1 MAEQQYEAAAI
12 EAGVQSLSDAQLL
25 TLHHQ
30 IQNNDGA
37 NYNADLVTAVEQRA
51 NRVLDDDA
59 QLATLDDGT
68 TINATDFLYGNL
80 AEEST
85 KNANEYNATIANALN
100 TIANNS
106 KQAQEDLTWY
116 RENYAK
122 AQSEFQEAAE
132 QFAKATG
139 TEEVSFEQATT
150 FSEKGAD
157 WEKELSK
164 TLKEKYGTV
173 NAQTGEV
180 EIDASKLS
188 DEERNALATMKDIAD
203 EVEIRS
209 TIGNEQIIQNAG
221 MKQYDDKIVNS
232 YRGSGT
238 GGEVDD
244 LEGIGE
250 SDSGSGTGKGGNGKG
265 NGSGYG
271 EGDGDGLEEQLSKA
285 KASNKGDGDGL
296 EEQLS
301 KAKASK
307 SGDADV
313 ESVFSQNPINDNTA
327 DDIAAYMTAIASE
340 PQINHIFSNTHYSVN
355 AVPEWS
361 FSVDFIPCTKTVTS
375 FVNLSELKLLTK
387 AIQTITANEKSVN
400 IQKLNYLGLS
410 HPFFTKMSQTHGDLN
425 VTFAENEE
433 YQVTRLLVKLL
444 KYGSFV
450 PSFPTYEI
458 VDVVDTN
465 EMRKAILNDPDLL
478 MTHAPSDDES
488 PAYKLNAAVLNK
500 DTAGEIPDREF
511 NKLSKTNKYLFDIV
525 LKLYRPCDAHAFGDN
540 KSNHPQYIYH
550 YHKCWIKNLGS
561 IELNYNDDTQ
571 IDREVVFSYQY
582 LTTSTYDEY
591 LAKHLS
597 QPREA
602 SQDEMINYADNLS
615 YLPDLDD
622 EFVDNTTMNRSPAN
636 MSEGAAR
643 DFVETYAPKAQPN
656 SMNGYSDYLNR
667 KATTRGY

>member
-12 EAGVQSLSDAQLL
+12 EAGVQSLSYTQLL
-25 TLHHQ
+25 TLYHQ
-30 IQNNDGA
+30 IQNNDGGD
-37 NYNADLVTAVEQRA
+37 YNANLVAAVEQRA
-51 NRVLDDDA
+51 NRVLDEDA
-59 QLATLDDGT
+59 QLATLEDGT
-68 TINATDFLYGNL
+68 SINATDFLYGNL
-80 AEEST
+80 AEESS
-85 KNANEYNATIANALN
+85 KNADDYNATIADALN

-173 NAQTGEV
+173 NAQTGET

-188 DEERNALATMKDIAD
+188 DEARKALATMKDIAD
-203 EVEIRS
+203 EVEIHS

-221 MKQYDDKIVNS
+221 MKQYDDKSVTS

-238 GGEVDD
+238 GGEVDN

-250 SDSGSGTGKGGNGKG
+250 DESGSGIGKGGNGKG
-265 NGSGYG
+265 NGSGSG
-271 EGDGDGLEEQLSKA
+271 EGDGDGDSLEEQLSKA
-285 KASNKGDGDGL
+285 KS
-296 EEQLS
+296 
-301 KAKASK
+301 SK
-307 SGDADV
+307 SGDVDV
-313 ESVFSQNPINDNTA
+313 ESVFSKNPINDNTA
-327 DDIAAYMTAIASE
+327 DDIAAYMTAMASE
-340 PQINHIFSNTHYSVN
+340 PQINHIFSNTHYGVN

-375 FVNLSELKLLTK
+375 FVNLTELKLLTK
-387 AIQTITANEKSVN
+387 AIQTITANEKTVN

-465 EMRKAILNDPDLL
+465 EMRKAILNDTDLIV
-478 MTHAPSDDES
+478 THAPSDDES

-500 DTAGEIPDREF
+500 DTAGEIPDGEF

-525 LKLYRPCDAHAFGDN
+525 LKLYKPSDAHAFGDN
-540 KSNHPQYIYH
+540 KKNHPQYIYH
-550 YHKCWIKNLGS
+550 YHKCWIKNFGS
-561 IELNYNDDTQ
+561 IELNYNDDTL
-571 IDREVVFSYQY
+571 IDRDVVFSYQY

-591 LAKHLS
+591 LAKYLS

-602 SQDEMINYADNLS
+602 SQEEMINYVENIHDLHE
-615 YLPDLDD
+615 LPDLDED
-622 EFVDNTTMNRSPAN
+622 FVDNTTMNRSPAP

-656 SMNGYSDYLNR
+656 RMNGYSDYLNR

>member
-1 MAEQQYEAAAI
+1 MAEQQHEAAAI
-12 EAGVQSLSDAQLL
+12 EAGVQSLSYTQLL

-51 NRVLDDDA
+51 NQVLDDDA

-85 KNANEYNATIANALN
+85 KNADEYNATIANALN

-203 EVEIRS
+203 EVEIHS

-221 MKQYDDKIVNS
+221 MKQYDDKSVNS

-285 KASNKGDGDGL
+285 KS
-296 EEQLS
+296 
-301 KAKASK
+301 SK
-307 SGDADV
+307 SGDVDV
-313 ESVFSQNPINDNTA
+313 DSVFSKNPINDNTA

-375 FVNLSELKLLTK
+375 FVNLTELKLLTK

-465 EMRKAILNDPDLL
+465 EMRKAILNDTDLL

-500 DTAGEIPDREF
+500 DTAGEIPDGEF

-540 KSNHPQYIYH
+540 KKNHPQYIYH

-561 IELNYNDDTQ
+561 IELNYNDDTP

-615 YLPDLDD
+615 YLPDLPDLD
-622 EFVDNTTMNRSPAN
+622 EDVDNTTMNRSPAY

-656 SMNGYSDYLNR
+656 SVNGYSDYLNR

>member
-25 TLHHQ
+25 TLYHQ
-30 IQNNDGA
+30 IQNADGA

-85 KNANEYNATIANALN
+85 KNADEYNATIANALN

-221 MKQYDDKIVNS
+221 MKQYDDKSVNS

-238 GGEVDD
+238 GGEVDE

-271 EGDGDGLEEQLSKA
+271 E
-285 KASNKGDGDGL
+285 GDGDGL

-375 FVNLSELKLLTK
+375 FVNLTELKLLTK

-410 HPFFTKMSQTHGDLN
+410 HPFFTKISQTHGDLN

-465 EMRKAILNDPDLL
+465 EMRKAILNDTDLI

-500 DTAGEIPDREF
+500 DTAGEITDGEF

-525 LKLYRPCDAHAFGDN
+525 LKMYRPCDAHAFGDN
-540 KSNHPQYIYH
+540 KKNHPQYIYH

-561 IELNYNDDTQ
+561 IELNYNDDTP

-582 LTTSTYDEY
+582 LTTSTYNEY

-597 QPREA
+597 QPKEA
-602 SQDEMINYADNLS
+602 SQDEMINYADNLN

-643 DFVETYAPKAQPN
+643 DFVETYAPKAQLN

>member
-25 TLHHQ
+25 TLYHQ
-30 IQNNDGA
+30 IQNADGG
-37 NYNADLVTAVEQRA
+37 NYNANLVAAVTQRA
-51 NRVLDDDA
+51 ERVLDADE
-59 QLATLDDGT
+59 QVTTLEDGT
-68 TINATDFLYGNL
+68 AVHSTDFLYGNL
-80 AEEST
+80 AEESST
-85 KNANEYNATIANALN
+85 NADDYNTIINDALN
-100 TIANNS
+100 TVANNS
-106 KQAQEDLTWY
+106 KQAQEDLNWY
-116 RENYAK
+116 RENYAE
-122 AQSEFQEAAE
+122 AQNKFQEAAAT
-132 QFAKATG
+132 FAKETG
-139 TEEVSFEQATT
+139 TTEISFEHAANQ
-150 FSEKGAD
+150 SEDIPD
-157 WEKELSK
+157 WVKSLQED
-164 TLKEKYGTV
+164 LKDKYG
-173 NAQTGEV
+173 QDDSGEV
-180 EIDASKLS
+180 DTSNMS
-188 DEERNALATMKDIAD
+188 DEAIEAYKTIVAITD
-203 EVEIRS
+203 EMAIHS
-209 TIGNEQIIQNAG
+209 TVGNDNVIQNAG
-221 MKQYDDKIVNS
+221 MKKYNDKSVTS

-238 GGEVDD
+238 GGEVDN

-250 SDSGSGTGKGGNGKG
+250 SDSGSGIGKGGNGTG
-265 NGSGYG
+265 NGSGSG
-271 EGDGDGLEEQLSKA
+271 EGDGDGDSLEEQLS
-285 KASNKGDGDGL
+285 N
-296 EEQLS
+296 
-301 KAKASK
+301 AKASK
-307 SGDADV
+307 SGDVDV
-313 ESVFSQNPINDNTA
+313 DSVFSKNPINDNTA
-327 DDIAAYMTAIASE
+327 DDIAAYMTAMASE
-340 PQINHIFSNTHYSVN
+340 PQINHIFSNTHYGVN

-375 FVNLSELKLLTK
+375 FVNLTELKLLTK

-400 IQKLNYLGLS
+400 IQQLNYLGLS
-410 HPFFTKMSQTHGDLN
+410 HPFFTKMKQTHGDLN

-465 EMRKAILNDPDLL
+465 EMRKAILNDTELI

-500 DTAGEIPDREF
+500 DTAGEIPDGEF
-511 NKLSKTNKYLFDIV
+511 NKLSKTNKYLFDVV

-540 KSNHPQYIYH
+540 KRNHPQYIYH
-550 YHKCWIKNLGS
+550 YHKCWIKNIGS

-591 LAKHLS
+591 LAKNLS

-602 SQDEMINYADNLS
+602 SQDEMINYVENIHDLHE
-615 YLPDLDD
+615 LPDLDD

-656 SMNGYSDYLNR
+656 SVNGYGDYLNR

>member
-12 EAGVQSLSDAQLL
+12 EAGVQSLSDVQLL

-30 IQNNDGA
+30 IQNADGG
-37 NYNADLVTAVEQRA
+37 NYNANLVTAVEQRA
-51 NRVLDDDA
+51 NRILDADA
-59 QLATLDDGT
+59 QLATVEDGT
-68 TINATDFLYGNL
+68 SINSTDFFYGNL
-80 AEEST
+80 AEESST
-85 KNANEYNATIANALN
+85 NADEYNVVISDALT

-106 KQAQEDLTWY
+106 KQAQEDLNWY
-116 RENYAK
+116 RENYAESQNK
-122 AQSEFQEAAE
+122 FQDAAAT
-132 QFAKATG
+132 FAKETG
-139 TEEVSFEQATT
+139 TTEISFEQAANQ
-150 FSEKGAD
+150 SEGTPD
-157 WEKELSK
+157 WVKSFQED
-164 TLKEKYGTV
+164 LKDKYG
-173 NAQTGEV
+173 QDDSGEV
-180 EIDASKLS
+180 DTSNMS
-188 DEERNALATMKDIAD
+188 DESIEAYKTMVAI
-203 EVEIRS
+203 
-209 TIGNEQIIQNAG
+209 TNEMQIHSFVGSDHAIQNAG
-221 MKQYDDKIVNS
+221 MKKYDDKTVTS

-238 GGEVDD
+238 GGEVDN

-250 SDSGSGTGKGGNGKG
+250 SDSGSGIGKGGNGTG
-265 NGSGYG
+265 NGSGSG

-285 KASNKGDGDGL
+285 KS
-296 EEQLS
+296 
-301 KAKASK
+301 SK
-307 SGDADV
+307 SGDVDV
-313 ESVFSQNPINDNTA
+313 DSVFSKNPINDNTA
-327 DDIAAYMTAIASE
+327 DDIAAYMTAMASE
-340 PQINHIFSNTHYSVN
+340 PQINHIFSNTHYGVN

-375 FVNLSELKLLTK
+375 FVNLTELTLLTK

-400 IQKLNYLGLS
+400 IQQLYYLGLS
-410 HPFFTKMSQTHGDLN
+410 HPFFTKMKQTHGDLN

-465 EMRKAILNDPDLL
+465 EMRKAILNDTDLI

-500 DTAGEIPDREF
+500 DTAGEIPDGEF
-511 NKLSKTNKYLFDIV
+511 NKLSKTNKYLFDVV

-540 KSNHPQYIYH
+540 KRNHPQYIYH
-550 YHKCWIKNLGS
+550 YHKCWIKNIGS

-591 LAKHLS
+591 LAKNLS
-597 QPREA
+597 QSSEA
-602 SQDEMINYADNLS
+602 SQEEMINTDNTNNS
-615 YLPDLDD
+615 K
-622 EFVDNTTMNRSPAN
+622 EAFADNTTMNRSPAT
-636 MSEGAAR
+636 MSEDAAR
-643 DFVETYAPKAQPN
+643 DFVETYAPKNQQN

>member
-25 TLHHQ
+25 TLYHQ
-30 IQNNDGA
+30 IQNADGG

-68 TINATDFLYGNL
+68 TINSTDFLYGNL

-85 KNANEYNATIANALN
+85 KNADEYNATIANALN

-203 EVEIRS
+203 EVEIHS

-221 MKQYDDKIVNS
+221 MKQYDDKSVNS

-285 KASNKGDGDGL
+285 KAS
-296 EEQLS
+296 
-301 KAKASK
+301 K
-307 SGDADV
+307 SGVADV

-327 DDIAAYMTAIASE
+327 DDIAAYMTAMASE

-375 FVNLSELKLLTK
+375 FVNLTELKLLTK

-465 EMRKAILNDPDLL
+465 EMRKAILNDTDLL

-500 DTAGEIPDREF
+500 DTAGEIPDGEF

-525 LKLYRPCDAHAFGDN
+525 LKMYRPCDAHAFGDN
-540 KSNHPQYIYH
+540 KRNHPQYIYH
-550 YHKCWIKNLGS
+550 YHKCWIKNIGS

-602 SQDEMINYADNLS
+602 SQDEMINYADNLN
-615 YLPDLDD
+615 YLNELPDLDD
-622 EFVDNTTMNRSPAN
+622 EFVDNTTMNRSPAY

>member
-1 MAEQQYEAAAI
+1 MAEQQREAAAI
-12 EAGVQSLSDAQLL
+12 EAGVQSLSYTQLL
-25 TLHHQ
+25 TLYHQ
-30 IQNNDGA
+30 IQNADGG

-51 NRVLDDDA
+51 NQVLDDDA

-85 KNANEYNATIANALN
+85 KNADEYNATIANALN

-203 EVEIRS
+203 EVEIHS

-221 MKQYDDKIVNS
+221 MKQYDDKSVNS

-285 KASNKGDGDGL
+285 KS
-296 EEQLS
+296 
-301 KAKASK
+301 SK
-307 SGDADV
+307 SGDVDV
-313 ESVFSQNPINDNTA
+313 DSVFSKNPINDNTA

-375 FVNLSELKLLTK
+375 FVNLTELKLLTK

-465 EMRKAILNDPDLL
+465 EMRKAILNDTDLL

-500 DTAGEIPDREF
+500 DTAGEIPDGEF

-540 KSNHPQYIYH
+540 KKNHPQYIYH

-561 IELNYNDDTQ
+561 IELNYNDDTP

-615 YLPDLDD
+615 YLPDLPDLD
-622 EFVDNTTMNRSPAN
+622 EDVDNTTMNRSPAY

-656 SMNGYSDYLNR
+656 SVNGYSDYLNR

>member
-12 EAGVQSLSDAQLL
+12 ESGVQSLSDAQLL
-25 TLHHQ
+25 TLYHQ
-30 IQNNDGA
+30 IQNADGG
-37 NYNADLVTAVEQRA
+37 NYNANLVAAVEQRA
-51 NRVLDDDA
+51 NRVLDADA
-59 QLATLDDGT
+59 QLATLEDGT
-68 TINATDFLYGNL
+68 SINSTDFFYGNL
-80 AEEST
+80 AEESS
-85 KNANEYNATIANALN
+85 KNADEYNAVISDALN

-106 KQAQEDLTWY
+106 KKAQEDLDWY
-116 RENYAK
+116 RDNYAE

-203 EVEIRS
+203 EVEIHS
-209 TIGNEQIIQNAG
+209 TIGNAQIIQNAG
-221 MKQYDDKIVNS
+221 MKKYDDKTVTS

-238 GGEVDD
+238 GGDVDN

-250 SDSGSGTGKGGNGKG
+250 SDSGSGIGKGGNGTG
-265 NGSGYG
+265 NGSGSG
-271 EGDGDGLEEQLSKA
+271 EGVGDGDS
-285 KASNKGDGDGL
+285 L

-307 SGDADV
+307 SGDVDV
-313 ESVFSQNPINDNTA
+313 DSVFSKNPINDNTA

-340 PQINHIFSNTHYSVN
+340 PQINHIFSNTHYGVN

-375 FVNLSELKLLTK
+375 FVNLTELKLLTK
-387 AIQTITANEKSVN
+387 AVQTITANEKTVN

-465 EMRKAILNDPDLL
+465 EMRNAILNDTDLI

-500 DTAGEIPDREF
+500 DTAGEIPDGEF

-540 KSNHPQYIYH
+540 KRNHPQYIYH
-550 YHKCWIKNLGS
+550 YHKCWIKNFGS
-561 IELNYNDDTQ
+561 IELNYNDDTP

-597 QPREA
+597 QSSEA
-602 SQDEMINYADNLS
+602 SQEEMINTDNTNNSNEEFADN
-615 YLPDLDD
+615 
-622 EFVDNTTMNRSPAN
+622 TMNRSPAL

-643 DFVETYAPKAQPN
+643 DFVETYAPKDQTN
-656 SMNGYSDYLNR
+656 RMNGYSDYLNR

>member
-12 EAGVQSLSDAQLL
+12 EAGVQSLSDVQLL

-30 IQNNDGA
+30 IQNADGG
-37 NYNADLVTAVEQRA
+37 NYNANLVTAVEQRA
-51 NRVLDDDA
+51 NRILDADA
-59 QLATLDDGT
+59 QLATLEDGT
-68 TINATDFLYGNL
+68 AVHATDFLYGTL
-80 AEEST
+80 AEESST
-85 KNANEYNATIANALN
+85 NADEYNVVISDALT

-106 KQAQEDLTWY
+106 KQAQEDLNWY
-116 RENYAK
+116 RENYAE
-122 AQSEFQEAAE
+122 AQNKFQDAAAT
-132 QFAKATG
+132 FAKETG
-139 TEEVSFEQATT
+139 TTEISFEQAANQ
-150 FSEKGAD
+150 SEGTPD
-157 WEKELSK
+157 WVKSFQED
-164 TLKEKYGTV
+164 LKDNYG
-173 NAQTGEV
+173 QDDSGEV
-180 EIDASKLS
+180 DTSNMS
-188 DEERNALATMKDIAD
+188 DESIEAYKTMVAI
-203 EVEIRS
+203 
-209 TIGNEQIIQNAG
+209 TNEMQIHSFVGSDHAIQNAG
-221 MKQYDDKIVNS
+221 MKKYDDKTVTS

-238 GGEVDD
+238 GGEVDN

-250 SDSGSGTGKGGNGKG
+250 SDSGSGIGKGGNGTG
-265 NGSGYG
+265 NGSGSG

-285 KASNKGDGDGL
+285 KS
-296 EEQLS
+296 
-301 KAKASK
+301 SK
-307 SGDADV
+307 SGDVDV
-313 ESVFSQNPINDNTA
+313 DSVFSKNPINDNTA
-327 DDIAAYMTAIASE
+327 DDIAAYMTAMASE
-340 PQINHIFSNTHYSVN
+340 PQINHIFSNTHYGVN

-375 FVNLSELKLLTK
+375 FVNLTELKLLTNS
-387 AIQTITANEKSVN
+387 IQTVTANEKTVN
-400 IQKLNYLGLS
+400 IHKLNYLGLS

-465 EMRKAILNDPDLL
+465 EMRKAILNDTDLI

-488 PAYKLNAAVLNK
+488 PAYKLNAAVFNK
-500 DTAGEIPDREF
+500 DTAGEIPDGEF
-511 NKLSKTNKYLFDIV
+511 NKLSKTNKYLFDVV

-550 YHKCWIKNLGS
+550 YHKCWIKNIGS

-602 SQDEMINYADNLS
+602 SQDEMINYADNLN
-615 YLPDLDD
+615 YLHELPDLDD
-622 EFVDNTTMNRSPAN
+622 EFVDNTTMNRSPAH

-643 DFVETYAPKAQPN
+643 DFVETYAPKNQQN

>member
-1 MAEQQYEAAAI
+1 MAEQQYDAAAI
-12 EAGVQSLSDAQLL
+12 ESGVQSLSDAQLL
-25 TLHHQ
+25 TLYHQ
-30 IQNNDGA
+30 IQNADGG
-37 NYNADLVTAVEQRA
+37 NYNANLVAAVEQRA
-51 NRVLDDDA
+51 NRVLDADA
-59 QLATLDDGT
+59 QLTTLEDGT
-68 TINATDFLYGNL
+68 SINSTDFLYGNL
-80 AEEST
+80 AEESS
-85 KNANEYNATIANALN
+85 KNADEYNDVISDALN
-100 TIANNS
+100 IIANNS
-106 KQAQEDLTWY
+106 KQAQEDLNWY
-116 RENYAK
+116 RENYAE
-122 AQSEFQEAAE
+122 AQNKFQDAAAT
-132 QFAKATG
+132 FAKETG
-139 TEEVSFEQATT
+139 TTEISFEQAANQ
-150 FSEKGAD
+150 SEGTPD
-157 WEKELSK
+157 WVKSFQED
-164 TLKEKYGTV
+164 LKDKYG
-173 NAQTGEV
+173 QDDSGEV
-180 EIDASKLS
+180 DTSNMS
-188 DEERNALATMKDIAD
+188 DESIEAYKTMVAI
-203 EVEIRS
+203 
-209 TIGNEQIIQNAG
+209 TNEMQIHSFVGSDHAIQNAG
-221 MKQYDDKIVNS
+221 MKKYDDKTVTS

-238 GGEVDD
+238 GGEVDN

-250 SDSGSGTGKGGNGKG
+250 SDSGSGIGKGGNGTG
-265 NGSGYG
+265 NGSGSG

-285 KASNKGDGDGL
+285 KS
-296 EEQLS
+296 
-301 KAKASK
+301 SK
-307 SGDADV
+307 SGDVDV
-313 ESVFSQNPINDNTA
+313 DSVFSKNPINDNTA
-327 DDIAAYMTAIASE
+327 DDIAAYMTAMASE
-340 PQINHIFSNTHYSVN
+340 PQINHIFSNTHYGVN

-375 FVNLSELKLLTK
+375 FVNLTELKLLTK

-400 IQKLNYLGLS
+400 IQQLNYLGLS
-410 HPFFTKMSQTHGDLN
+410 HPFFTKMKQTHGDLN

-465 EMRKAILNDPDLL
+465 EMRKAILNDTDLI

-500 DTAGEIPDREF
+500 DTAGEIPDGEF

-540 KSNHPQYIYH
+540 KRNHPQYIYH
-550 YHKCWIKNLGS
+550 YHKCWIKNIGS

-602 SQDEMINYADNLS
+602 SQDEMINYADNLN
-615 YLPDLDD
+615 YLHELPDLDD
-622 EFVDNTTMNRSPAN
+622 EFVDNTTMNRSPAH

-643 DFVETYAPKAQPN
+643 DFVETYAPKDQPN
-656 SMNGYSDYLNR
+656 SMNGYSNYLNR

>member
-12 EAGVQSLSDAQLL
+12 EAGVQSLSEVQLL
-25 TLHHQ
+25 TLYHQ
-30 IQNNDGA
+30 IQNADGG
-37 NYNADLVTAVEQRA
+37 NYNANLVAAVEQRA
-51 NRVLDDDA
+51 NRVLDADA
-59 QLATLDDGT
+59 QLATLEDGT
-68 TINATDFLYGNL
+68 SINATDFFYGNL
-80 AEEST
+80 AEESS
-85 KNANEYNATIANALN
+85 KNADEYNAVISNALN
-100 TIANNS
+100 TIVNNS

-116 RENYAK
+116 RENYAE
-122 AQSEFQEAAE
+122 AQRKFQEAAE
-132 QFAKATG
+132 TFAKATG

-157 WEKELSK
+157 WEKELNK

-209 TIGNEQIIQNAG
+209 TIGNEHIIQNAG
-221 MKQYDDKIVNS
+221 MKQYDDKSVNS

-271 EGDGDGLEEQLSKA
+271 KGDGDGLKEQLSKA
-285 KASNKGDGDGL
+285 KS
-296 EEQLS
+296 
-301 KAKASK
+301 SK
-307 SGDADV
+307 SGEV
-313 ESVFSQNPINDNTA
+313 EIDSVFSKNPINDNTA

-375 FVNLSELKLLTK
+375 FVNLTELKQLTK

-465 EMRKAILNDPDLL
+465 EMRKAILNDTELI

-500 DTAGEIPDREF
+500 DTAGEIPDGEF

-540 KSNHPQYIYH
+540 KKNHPQYIYH
-550 YHKCWIKNLGS
+550 YHKCWIKNIGS

-582 LTTSTYDEY
+582 LTTSTYAEY

-602 SQDEMINYADNLS
+602 SQEEMINYADNLS
-615 YLPDLDD
+615 YLPDLPDLDD

>member
-12 EAGVQSLSDAQLL
+12 EAGVQSLSDVQLL

-30 IQNNDGA
+30 IQNATGG
-37 NYNADLVTAVEQRA
+37 NYNANFVTAVEQRA
-51 NRVLDDDA
+51 NRILDADA
-59 QLATLDDGT
+59 QLATLEDGT
-68 TINATDFLYGNL
+68 AVHATDFLYGTL
-80 AEEST
+80 AEESST
-85 KNANEYNATIANALN
+85 NEADYNTIINDALN
-100 TIANNS
+100 TVANNS
-106 KQAQEDLTWY
+106 KQAQEDLNWY
-116 RENYAK
+116 RENYAEAQNK
-122 AQSEFQEAAE
+122 FKEAAATFAKETGTTEISFEHAANQSEGTQDWVKSFQE
-132 QFAKATG
+132 
-139 TEEVSFEQATT
+139 
-150 FSEKGAD
+150 D
-157 WEKELSK
+157 
-164 TLKEKYGTV
+164 LKDKYG
-173 NAQTGEV
+173 QDDSGEV
-180 EIDASKLS
+180 DTSNMS
-188 DEERNALATMKDIAD
+188 DESIEAYKTMVAI
-203 EVEIRS
+203 
-209 TIGNEQIIQNAG
+209 TNEMQIHSFVGSDHAIQNAG
-221 MKQYDDKIVNS
+221 IKKYDDKTVTS

-238 GGEVDD
+238 GGEVDN

-250 SDSGSGTGKGGNGKG
+250 SDSGSGIGKGGNGTG
-265 NGSGYG
+265 NGSGSG

-285 KASNKGDGDGL
+285 KD
-296 EEQLS
+296 
-301 KAKASK
+301 SK
-307 SGDADV
+307 SGDVDV
-313 ESVFSQNPINDNTA
+313 DSVFSKNPINDNTA
-327 DDIAAYMTAIASE
+327 DDIAAYMTAMASE
-340 PQINHIFSNTHYSVN
+340 PQINHIFSNTHYGVN

-375 FVNLSELKLLTK
+375 FVNLTELKLLTK

-400 IQKLNYLGLS
+400 ILQLNYLGLS
-410 HPFFTKMSQTHGDLN
+410 HPFFTKMKQTHGDLN

-444 KYGSFV
+444 KYGSFA

-465 EMRKAILNDPDLL
+465 EIRNAILNDTDLI

-500 DTAGEIPDREF
+500 DTAGEIPDGEF

-540 KSNHPQYIYH
+540 KRNHPQYVYH
-550 YHKCWIKNLGS
+550 YHKCWIKNFGS
-561 IELNYNDDTQ
+561 IELNYNDDTP

-602 SQDEMINYADNLS
+602 SQDEMINYIDNIYNLNNE
-615 YLPDLDD
+615 LPDLDED
-622 EFVDNTTMNRSPAN
+622 FADNTMNRSPAL

-643 DFVETYAPKAQPN
+643 DFVETYAPKNQQN

>member
-12 EAGVQSLSDAQLL
+12 EAGVQSLSDVQLL

-30 IQNNDGA
+30 IQNADGG
-37 NYNADLVTAVEQRA
+37 NYNANLVTAVEQRA
-51 NRVLDDDA
+51 NRILDADA
-59 QLATLDDGT
+59 QLATLEDGT
-68 TINATDFLYGNL
+68 SINSTDFFYGNL
-80 AEEST
+80 AEESST
-85 KNANEYNATIANALN
+85 NADEYNVVINNALN
-100 TIANNS
+100 TVANNS
-106 KQAQEDLTWY
+106 KQAQEDLNWY
-116 RENYAK
+116 RENYAEEQNK
-122 AQSEFQEAAE
+122 FQEAAAT
-132 QFAKATG
+132 FAKETG
-139 TEEVSFEQATT
+139 TTEISFEQAAGQ
-150 FSEKGAD
+150 SEDIPAVAERLQED
-157 WEKELSK
+157 
-164 TLKEKYGTV
+164 LKDKYG
-173 NAQTGEV
+173 QDDSGELDTSN
-180 EIDASKLS
+180 IS
-188 DEERNALATMKDIAD
+188 DEAIKAAKTMVAITD
-203 EVEIRS
+203 EMAIHS
-209 TIGNEQIIQNAG
+209 TVGSDNVIQNAG
-221 MKQYDDKIVNS
+221 MKKYDDKTVTS

-238 GGEVDD
+238 GGEVDN

-250 SDSGSGTGKGGNGKG
+250 SDSGSGIGKGGNGTG
-265 NGSGYG
+265 NGSGSG

-285 KASNKGDGDGL
+285 KS
-296 EEQLS
+296 
-301 KAKASK
+301 SK
-307 SGDADV
+307 SGDVDV
-313 ESVFSQNPINDNTA
+313 DSVFSKNPINDNTA
-327 DDIAAYMTAIASE
+327 DDIAAYMTAMASE
-340 PQINHIFSNTHYSVN
+340 PQINHIFSNTHYGVN

-375 FVNLSELKLLTK
+375 FVNLTELKLLTK

-400 IQKLNYLGLS
+400 IQQLNYLGLS
-410 HPFFTKMSQTHGDLN
+410 HPFFTKMKQTHGDLN

-465 EMRKAILNDPDLL
+465 EMRKAILNDTELI

-500 DTAGEIPDREF
+500 DTAGEIPDGEF

-540 KSNHPQYIYH
+540 KRNHPQYIYH
-550 YHKCWIKNLGS
+550 YHKCWIKNFGS
-561 IELNYNDDTQ
+561 IELNYNDDTL
-571 IDREVVFSYQY
+571 IDRDVVFSYQY

-591 LAKHLS
+591 LAKYLS

-602 SQDEMINYADNLS
+602 SQEEMINYVENIHDLHE
-615 YLPDLDD
+615 LPDLDED
-622 EFVDNTTMNRSPAN
+622 FVDNTTMNRSPAP

-643 DFVETYAPKAQPN
+643 DFVETYAPKNQQN

>member
-12 EAGVQSLSDAQLL
+12 EASVQSLSYTQLL
-25 TLHHQ
+25 TLYHQ
-30 IQNNDGA
+30 IQNADGG
-37 NYNADLVTAVEQRA
+37 NYNANLVAAVTQRA
-51 NRVLDDDA
+51 ERVLDADE
-59 QLATLDDGT
+59 QVTTLEDGT
-68 TINATDFLYGNL
+68 SINATDFLYGNL
-80 AEEST
+80 AEESST
-85 KNANEYNATIANALN
+85 NADDYNTIINDALN
-100 TIANNS
+100 TVANNS
-106 KQAQEDLTWY
+106 KQAQEDLNWY
-116 RENYAK
+116 RENYAE
-122 AQSEFQEAAE
+122 AQNKLQEAAAT
-132 QFAKATG
+132 FAKETG
-139 TEEVSFEQATT
+139 TTEISFEHAANQ
-150 FSEKGAD
+150 SEGTPD
-157 WEKELSK
+157 WVKSFQED
-164 TLKEKYGTV
+164 LKDKYG
-173 NAQTGEV
+173 QDDSGEV
-180 EIDASKLS
+180 DTSNMS
-188 DEERNALATMKDIAD
+188 DESIEAYKTMVAI
-203 EVEIRS
+203 
-209 TIGNEQIIQNAG
+209 TNEMQIHSFVGSDHAIQNAG
-221 MKQYDDKIVNS
+221 IKKYDDKTVTS

-238 GGEVDD
+238 GGEVDN

-250 SDSGSGTGKGGNGKG
+250 SDSGSGIGKGGNGTG

-285 KASNKGDGDGL
+285 KD
-296 EEQLS
+296 
-301 KAKASK
+301 SK
-307 SGDADV
+307 SGDVDV
-313 ESVFSQNPINDNTA
+313 DSVFSKNPINDNTA
-327 DDIAAYMTAIASE
+327 DDIAAYMTAMASE
-340 PQINHIFSNTHYSVN
+340 PQINHIFSNTHYGVN

-375 FVNLSELKLLTK
+375 FVNLTELKLLTK

-400 IQKLNYLGLS
+400 ILQLNYLGLS
-410 HPFFTKMSQTHGDLN
+410 HPFFTKMKQTHGDLN

-465 EMRKAILNDPDLL
+465 EIRNAILNDTDLI

-500 DTAGEIPDREF
+500 DTAGEIPDGEF

-540 KSNHPQYIYH
+540 KRNHPQYIYH
-550 YHKCWIKNLGS
+550 YHKCWIKNIGS

-591 LAKHLS
+591 LAKNLS
-597 QPREA
+597 QSSEA
-602 SQDEMINYADNLS
+602 SQEEMINTDNTNNSNEEFADN
-615 YLPDLDD
+615 
-622 EFVDNTTMNRSPAN
+622 TMNRSPAL

-643 DFVETYAPKAQPN
+643 DFVETYAPKDQTN
-656 SMNGYSDYLNR
+656 RMNGYSDYLNR

>member
-1 MAEQQYEAAAI
+1 MAEQQHEAAAI
-12 EAGVQSLSDAQLL
+12 EAGVQSLGYVQLL
-25 TLHHQ
+25 TLYHQ
-30 IQNNDGA
+30 IQNTDGG

-85 KNANEYNATIANALN
+85 KNADEYNATIANALN

-209 TIGNEQIIQNAG
+209 TIGNAQIIQNAG
-221 MKQYDDKIVNS
+221 MKQYDDKSVNS

-238 GGEVDD
+238 GVEVDE

-271 EGDGDGLEEQLSKA
+271 E
-285 KASNKGDGDGL
+285 GDGDGL

-327 DDIAAYMTAIASE
+327 DDIAAYMTAMASE

-375 FVNLSELKLLTK
+375 FVNLTELKLLTK

-465 EMRKAILNDPDLL
+465 EMRKAILNDTDLI

-488 PAYKLNAAVLNK
+488 PAYKLNAAVLNT
-500 DTAGEIPDREF
+500 DTAGEIPDGEF

-540 KSNHPQYIYH
+540 KKNHPQYIYH

-561 IELNYNDDTQ
+561 IELNYNDDTP
-571 IDREVVFSYQY
+571 IDRDVVFSYQY

-622 EFVDNTTMNRSPAN
+622 EFADNTTMNRSPAN